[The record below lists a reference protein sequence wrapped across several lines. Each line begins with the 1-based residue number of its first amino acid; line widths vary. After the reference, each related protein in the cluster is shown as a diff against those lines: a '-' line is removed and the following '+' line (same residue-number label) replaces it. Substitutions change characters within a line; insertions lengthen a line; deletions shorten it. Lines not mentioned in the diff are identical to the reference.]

1 MKFWVK
7 LFRPDPEKAVEMQ
20 FQNPEADEW
29 EIAVD
34 LLQLQE
40 VIGKGAFGAV
50 WKALLNKPDGK
61 PEKRT
66 VAAKCFTRKIK

>member
-1 MKFWVK
+1 M
-7 LFRPDPEKAVEMQ
+7 FRPDPEKAVEMQ

-29 EIAVD
+29 EIAAG

-50 WKALLNKPDGK
+50 WKALLDEPDGK
-61 PEKRT
+61 SGNRM
-66 VAAKCFTRKIK
+66 VAAKCFTRKIM